1 MSSPLA
7 TGPLRIYLDQK
18 DFGRIADA
26 LRQND
31 QSSPDLLAYNRLK
44 TCIATDRARVYFSF
58 VHIIEALR
66 FGDVQSPTA
75 IAYCEVVD
83 TLTQG
88 HCIRAV
94 PYLNRVELELALS
107 DVFSFASGHS
117 RNGYPYGRH
126 ADAFVVDDDALLGD
140 DFRAVPRALL
150 NNRDIVQQFARSL
163 PDTYFDE
170 LNRTFPADGIRWSR
184 ERVVTAL
191 AGSPEERESLKRQF
205 FAGVMS
211 FSKLIVHYGRT
222 HPDISSIGRTFDA
235 DEVNLIGQL
244 RDMQRFEPL
253 RAAILG
259 TPATWDRDI
268 SRDFGTRYLERSRN
282 DIRSHAVAHGFA
294 AEAAERKLGADG
306 FKRLPH
312 TRAVM
317 LWLKAYLARHK
328 GTEHARIPQAN
339 DLRDLLHCVNAPYV
353 DVLVTERFS
362 ADVSRPLASAFG
374 TRILKSLAELT
385 PLLPS

>member
-1 MSSPLA
+1 MSSPLV
-7 TGPLRIYLDQK
+7 TSPLKIYLDQK

-26 LRQND
+26 LRRQDQN
-31 QSSPDLLAYNRLK
+31 SPDLLAYNRLK
-44 TCIATDRARVYFSF
+44 TCIAADKVRVYFSF

-75 IAYCEVVD
+75 VAYCQVVD

-94 PYLNRVELELALS
+94 PYLHRTELELALS
-107 DVFSFASGHS
+107 EVFKFASVYS
-117 RNGYPYGRH
+117 LDGYPYGRH
-126 ADAFVVDDDALLGD
+126 ADAFVVDAEALFADLL
-140 DFRAVPRALL
+140 RAVPRALL

-163 PDTYFDE
+163 PDTYLDE
-170 LNRTFPADGIRWSR
+170 LNRTFPAAGIRWSR
-184 ERVVTAL
+184 EHVATAL
-191 AGSPEERESLKRQF
+191 AGSPEERERLIRQF

-211 FSKLIVHYGRT
+211 FSTLIGYYGRT

-244 RDMQRFEPL
+244 RNMQRFEPL

-268 SRDFGTRYLERSRN
+268 SRDFGTRYLERCR
-282 DIRSHAVAHGFA
+282 DEIRPYAAAHGFA
-294 AEAAERKLGADG
+294 LEVAERKLGADG

-317 LWLKAYLARHK
+317 LWLKSYLSRHQ
-328 GTEHARIPQAN
+328 GTKHARIPEGN

-353 DVLVTERFS
+353 NILVTERFS

-374 TRILKSLAELT
+374 TRVLRSLAELT